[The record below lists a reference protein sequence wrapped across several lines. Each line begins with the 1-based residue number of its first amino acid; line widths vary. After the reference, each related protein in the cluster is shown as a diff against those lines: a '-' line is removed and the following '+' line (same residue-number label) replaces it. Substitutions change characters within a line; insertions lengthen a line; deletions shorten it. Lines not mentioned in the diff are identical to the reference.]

1 MTKSS
6 KMQIESS
13 ASTILS
19 RDEDEDATAF
29 IIVGVLVPLSALLLI
44 YICCVCRQKRQS
56 GEKEDEE
63 EGVLT
68 PKSFMPS
75 PLLLHKHVALK
86 QQQPN
91 QPPILSGST
100 GRVSHGVSEADL
112 KFIVPQ
118 YNALLAE
125 TEARRSQSPKFNL
138 PATKHMRHQ
147 SAPVGPTADYADVA
161 PMNAALRNLRSR
173 DSTPERPSSRASNCD
188 EVHGICVQMYTSE
201 SDGDSTAAT
210 DSEEALAS
218 QGKLRFCVEID
229 WLQHQI
235 KIHLKQALRLR
246 SKSMKGSINPS
257 IRVSIHPDAKKTKY
271 HTRPHNSANPSINE
285 TFTFQLPHS
294 KMSQKESE
302 NVCVEMAE
310 ALSHD
315 ITHFKDLQIRL
326 ALFHCDIFSR
336 KSEVGL
342 ITFQPFNGC
351 SSVIPI
357 SHPIFQTGGIEVW
370 RDFKNDDEIMQRESR
385 GQVLISLCR
394 DPDKQTLSIGI
405 LKGKDINTQLASSD
419 SSTLIYSKISLI
431 QRGKVLKSK
440 KTNSAKKQQNPVFN
454 ETIRFHIKT
463 SWLDKISVTVSIRAK
478 NVLGSS
484 KPLGR
489 VTVGP
494 VMYTC
499 GSGLEHWNDMML
511 APKSGVAQWHHIY

>member
-1 MTKSS
+1 
-6 KMQIESS
+6 MQTESS
-13 ASTILS
+13 ASTTLS
-19 RDEDEDATAF
+19 RDEDDDTMVF
-29 IIVGVLVPLSALLLI
+29 IIVGVLVPLSLLLLI
-44 YICCVCRQKRQS
+44 FICCVCRQKRKS
-56 GEKEDEE
+56 GEKEEE
-63 EGVLT
+63 EEEEILT
-68 PKSFMPS
+68 QKSFTPS

-86 QQQPN
+86 QQQPF
-91 QPPILSGST
+91 QSPIPSAYT

-125 TEARRSQSPKFNL
+125 TEAKRSQSPKFNL

-147 SAPVGPTADYADVA
+147 SAPVGPTADYSDDV

-173 DSTPERPSSRASNCD
+173 DSTPERPSSRASNCE

-210 DSEEALAS
+210 DSEERLAS

-229 WLQHQI
+229 WLQNKI
-235 KIHLKQALRLR
+235 KIHLKEALRLR

-271 HTRPHNSANPSINE
+271 HTRPHNSANPTINE
-285 TFTFQLPHS
+285 TFLFHLPRPT
-294 KMSQKESE
+294 MCQKESE
-302 NVCVEMAE
+302 NVCVEQAE
-310 ALSHD
+310 SLSHD
-315 ITHFKDLQIRL
+315 ITHFKDLEIRL

-336 KSEVGL
+336 KSEAGL
-342 ITFQPFNGC
+342 ITFQPFDGC

-370 RDFKNDDEIMQRESR
+370 RDFKNDDEIREMQRESR

-419 SSTLIYSKISLI
+419 SSTLVYGKISLI
-431 QRGKVLKSK
+431 QGGKVLKSK

-454 ETIRFHIKT
+454 ETIRFRIKT
-463 SWLDKISVTVSIRAK
+463 SWLDKISVTVSICAR

-499 GSGLEHWNDMML
+499 GSGLEHWNDMMS